1 MGRVACS
8 ESGPALP
15 NELVLPKGKLVR
27 TTPGGADALRKVFV
41 DLKRY
46 SFTGY
51 VETALPG
58 ERAAPR
64 GYVLVI
70 EGNPEI
76 ALHAVAEKVTE
87 GKAALRAIM
96 EDSYSER
103 CAIEIHAKVD
113 AEAIRAA
120 YPKAIL
126 ERILPRAGPLR
137 YLEHFEKDG
146 EEDDPGA
153 VSERKIPQGPSRP
166 RRSS

>member
-1 MGRVACS
+1 MARVACS

-96 EDSYSER
+96 
-103 CAIEIHAKVD
+103 
-113 AEAIRAA
+113 
-120 YPKAIL
+120 
-126 ERILPRAGPLR
+126 
-137 YLEHFEKDG
+137 
-146 EEDDPGA
+146 
-153 VSERKIPQGPSRP
+153 
-166 RRSS
+166 